1 MSTPAL
7 PVTSVDQLAP
17 AQQPAAP
24 APSIPTQAPAPAQD
38 AQPAQAPTPAQAP
51 APAQAPL
58 PPEHRWLG
66 VVKGVLEHLEGAA
79 QGLAVG
85 GIPGAVV
92 GAVDPKRP
100 KAALA
105 SMKANASADLAD
117 KQSKAQWQSAQA
129 AEGMARE
136 AMYRAQVEQMPKQFQ
151 ETLKKD
157 DEAVVKNLVAGGI
170 RPIATTAGDTKEEL
184 DSAREQI
191 KEHGGVPALFH
202 FGDGYAVFDVHQLSD
217 GPMLD
222 QTRQMLS
229 LTRPGAQ
236 LTSQEWNNPQQWP
249 KQMKDKATGDALHFF
264 DPTDPKQLERY
275 QGYLNT
281 VDKTWSD
288 DNPDKKPVL
297 DKLKQAVTNLQG
309 MRSGAFNEKLTLARD
324 AAKAR
329 GMAINE
335 NKPIQAIDPTTGV
348 ERVMPAGEAFRIGAV
363 GPAQFN
369 KIETEYIKPAADA
382 EKSYQMFQQAFK
394 DFKAGTKTGAESMV
408 ALSQHL
414 ATTFG
419 SVKGAR
425 ITKDMIEEHL
435 GARGISDKAL
445 VATQKLT
452 NGDVLSADQW
462 DAFRSLITASRRLAW
477 GNAATQANAI
487 GVNIR
492 SRVPKDLGGSAQ
504 SITNPAASMGDT
516 PATSAPTSTDSSN
529 PMAKYGGVA
538 RQPK

>member
-17 AQQPAAP
+17 AQQPSAP

-38 AQPAQAPTPAQAP
+38 AQPAQAPT
-51 APAQAPL
+51 PAQAPL

-170 RPIATTAGDTKEEL
+170 RPIATTAGETKEEL
-184 DSAREQI
+184 ESAREQI

-249 KQMKDKATGDALHFF
+249 KQAKDKATGDALHFF

-369 KIETEYIKPAADA
+369 KIESEYIKPAVDN
-382 EKSYQMFQQAFK
+382 EKSFQLFQAAYNDYK
-394 DFKAGTKTGAESMV
+394 NGAKTGAPSMV
-408 ALSQHL
+408 AFAQHMG
-414 ATTFG
+414 TTIG
-419 SVKGAR
+419 SIKNVRAGKEAMEQHMGAR
-425 ITKDMIEEHL
+425 SV
-435 GARGISDKAL
+435 SDAAV
-445 VATQKLT
+445 VAVQRLQ
-452 NGDVLSADQW
+452 NGDVLSPNQW
-462 DAFRSLITASRRLAW
+462 QEMGKLITSARRFAW
-477 GNAATQANAI
+477 GNATTQAGAI

-492 SRVPKDLGGSAQ
+492 SRVPKDLGGNAQ
-504 SITNPAASMGDT
+504 SITDPAASMGGDT
-516 PATSAPTSTDSSN
+516 QSAPTPTTDSSN